1 MKATVRMIAFLK
13 TLDRRFIFLFVGLA
27 VILPFLLDLQ
37 FPEYPTAMVQAIYD
51 AVEGLAPGSLVLMPF
66 DYDPSTAPELD
77 PMAAALVRHCL
88 SRDLRIC
95 FMALWPEGQGMV
107 SNLITGVV
115 EPEFP
120 QKVYGSDYVN
130 LGYKAGGQG
139 LINAVLL
146 NMRSMFTT
154 DAAGVPVDKL
164 AIMTGVT
171 NLKDFRLI
179 MNFSAGRPGSK
190 EWIQFA
196 GDPGRILVA
205 SGSTAVQA
213 PLLYPYYPSQMVG
226 LMGGLKGAAE
236 YEAALAAG
244 YPRFKDSRRV
254 ATELMVPQ
262 AMAHFVI
269 MLFIIL
275 GNVVY
280 FAERRASKR

>member
-1 MKATVRMIAFLK
+1 MRLLAFFK

-27 VILPFLLDLQ
+27 VIFPFLLDLDL
-37 FPEYPTAMVQAIYD
+37 PEYPTVMVKAIYNT
-51 AVEGLAPGSLVLMPF
+51 VEGLQPGSLVLMPF

-77 PMAAALVRHCL
+77 PMAAAVVRHCL
-88 SRDLRIC
+88 SRDLRVC

-107 SNLITGVV
+107 SNLISGTVQ
-115 EPEFP
+115 PEFP
-120 QKVYGSDYVN
+120 DKVYGRDYVN

-154 DAAGVPVDKL
+154 DAAGVPVDSL
-164 AIMTGVT
+164 PIMIGVT
-171 NLKDFRLI
+171 NLKDFKFI

-196 GDPGRILVA
+196 GDPGRIPVA

-236 YEAALAAG
+236 YEAALLAG

-269 MLFIIL
+269 MLFIVL
-275 GNVVY
+275 GNIIY
-280 FAERRASKR
+280 FAERRAGKR